1 MIDFLAQGSMKSAS
15 LWLVP
20 LLEGKI
26 QATDGNLYCIFRLKN
41 DMFYTNESARG
52 NGVEHSAKLPP
63 VCRTDFTRFFISTG
77 AEKVGDQQC

>member
-52 NGVEHSAKLPP
+52 NGVCNLPSIMANS
-63 VCRTDFTRFFISTG
+63 THFFFGCS
-77 AEKVGDQQC
+77 